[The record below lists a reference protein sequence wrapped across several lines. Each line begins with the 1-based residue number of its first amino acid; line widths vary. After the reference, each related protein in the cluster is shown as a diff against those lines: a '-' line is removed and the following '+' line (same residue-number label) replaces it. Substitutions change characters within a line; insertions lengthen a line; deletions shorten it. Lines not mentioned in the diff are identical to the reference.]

1 MKSETFI
8 KVLREIIREEV
19 QSVVRKELNT
29 LLETPKSQKS
39 VTEIKKTDVKNS
51 LIDSIRPVKNNQSQK
66 STTFTN
72 NNILNDILN
81 ETAHSS
87 DWKSV
92 VDATSNMAP
101 NFSSYGGNTESKV
114 VNSVDQMLSS
124 ARPAGDVTHVQ
135 IDAVPDFSALMS
147 KMKENGKI

>member
-19 QSVVRKELNT
+19 QSVVRKELSI

-39 VTEIKKTDVKNS
+39 VTEVKKTDVKNS
-51 LIDSIRPVKNNQSQK
+51 LIDSIRPVKNTQSQK

-81 ETAHSS
+81 ETAYSS
-87 DWKSV
+87 DWRSA

-101 NFSSYGGNTESKV
+101 NFAPIGAPTTSV
-114 VNSVDQMLSS
+114 VSSVDQMLSS

-147 KMKENGKI
+147 TMKEKGQI